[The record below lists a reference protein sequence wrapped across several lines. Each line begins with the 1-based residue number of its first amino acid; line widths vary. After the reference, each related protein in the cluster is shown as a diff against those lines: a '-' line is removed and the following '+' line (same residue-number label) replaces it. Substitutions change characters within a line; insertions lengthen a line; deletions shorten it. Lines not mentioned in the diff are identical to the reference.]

1 MKRALA
7 VIAAIVLA
15 AVGTFVVLSYAR
27 NAEARA
33 LAGEE
38 TIEVLVATE
47 AIAQGTPA
55 QDIAESQVEVKLI
68 PAKIQTPGS
77 ISDREQLSA
86 ELKGKVTSV
95 DLVAGE
101 QLLVS
106 RFVDPQV
113 MAAQS
118 DVDVPEGLLE
128 VTVSLDPQRALGGK
142 LTPGETV
149 AVLASFDPFDLQID
163 RTTPSDEGTETEEID
178 KQSPN
183 TTGIILH
190 KILVTDV
197 QLGQASSDTP
207 VGGEE
212 ETEGQPEVAPEGSLL
227 VTLAMDAP
235 SVERFVFTQEHGRMW
250 LAGETEDDSEAGT
263 QVQTRL
269 TVYGEAEP
277 ILDYLQML
285 EELNQGEVQ
294 P

>member
-1 MKRALA
+1 MKRVLA
-7 VIAAIVLA
+7 VIAAVVLA

-27 NAEARA
+27 GAEARA

-47 AIAQGTPA
+47 AIAQGTLA

-77 ISDREQLSA
+77 IGDRGELST
-86 ELKGKVTSV
+86 ELKGRVTSV

-101 QLLVS
+101 QLLES
-106 RFVDPQV
+106 RFIDPQV
-113 MAAQS
+113 AAAQS
-118 DVDVPEGLLE
+118 EVDVPEGLLE
-128 VTVSLDPQRALGGK
+128 VTVALEPQRALGGK

-163 RTTPSDEGTETEEID
+163 RTTATEEGTEAEEID

-197 QLGQASSDTP
+197 QLGQASSAP
-207 VGGEE
+207 VEGEE

-235 SVERFVFTQEHGRMW
+235 SVERFIFAQEHGRMW

-285 EELNQGEVQ
+285 EELNQGQVQ

>member
-1 MKRALA
+1 MKRVLA
-7 VIAAIVLA
+7 VIAAIALA

-27 NAEARA
+27 GAEARA

-38 TIEVLVATE
+38 TIEVLVATD
-47 AIAQGTPA
+47 AIAQGTLA

-68 PAKIQTPGS
+68 PAKLQTPGS
-77 ISDREQLSA
+77 VGNRAQLSS
-86 ELKGKVTSV
+86 ELKGKATSV

-101 QLLVS
+101 QILKC
-106 RFVDPQV
+106 RFIDPQV
-113 MAAQS
+113 AAAQS

-163 RTTPSDEGTETEEID
+163 RTTASEEGTETEEID

-197 QLGQASSDTP
+197 QVQELSEAP

-212 ETEGQPEVAPEGSLL
+212 DAEGQPDVAPEGSLL
-227 VTLAMDAP
+227 VTLAMDGP
-235 SVERFVFTQEHGRMW
+235 SVERFIFTQEHGRMW

>member
-1 MKRALA
+1 MKRVLA
-7 VIAAIVLA
+7 VIAAIALA
-15 AVGTFVVLSYAR
+15 AVGTFVVLNYAR

-47 AIAQGTPA
+47 AIAQGTLA

-68 PAKIQTPGS
+68 PAKLQTPGS
-77 ISDREQLSA
+77 VGNRAQLSN
-86 ELKGKVTSV
+86 ELKGKATSV

-101 QLLVS
+101 QLLKS

-113 MAAQS
+113 AAAQS
-118 DVDVPEGLLE
+118 EVDVPEGLLE

-163 RTTPSDEGTETEEID
+163 RTTASEEGTETEEID

-197 QLGQASSDTP
+197 QVQQASCAHQWEARRRPKGSPTWPLRAVCWSPWPWTP
-207 VGGEE
+207 PRWSGSSSPRSTAACGSPARPR
-212 ETEGQPEVAPEGSLL
+212 TTPRQAPRCRPGS
-227 VTLAMDAP
+227 P
-235 SVERFVFTQEHGRMW
+235 STARPSPSSTTSRCW
-250 LAGETEDDSEAGT
+250 RS
-263 QVQTRL
+263 
-269 TVYGEAEP
+269 
-277 ILDYLQML
+277 
-285 EELNQGEVQ
+285 
-294 P
+294 

>member
-47 AIAQGTPA
+47 AIAQGTLA
-55 QDIAESQVEVKLI
+55 QDISESQVEVKLI

-77 ISDREQLSA
+77 VGDRAQLST

-101 QLLVS
+101 QLLKS
-106 RFVDPQV
+106 RFIDPQV
-113 MAAQS
+113 AAAQS
-118 DVDVPEGLLE
+118 EVDVPEGLLE

-163 RTTPSDEGTETEEID
+163 RTTGSEEGTETEELE

-197 QLGQASSDTP
+197 QVQQVSEAP

-212 ETEGQPEVAPEGSLL
+212 ETEGQPDVAPEGSLL

-235 SVERFVFTQEHGRMW
+235 SVERFIFTQEHGRMW

-277 ILDYLQML
+277 ILGYLQML

>member
-1 MKRALA
+1 MKRVLA
-7 VIAAIVLA
+7 VIAAVVLA
-15 AVGTFVVLSYAR
+15 AVGTFVVLNYAR
-27 NAEARA
+27 SAEARA

-47 AIAQGTPA
+47 AIAQGTLA

-77 ISDREQLSA
+77 IGDRAELSD
-86 ELKGKVTSV
+86 ELKGMATSV

-101 QLLVS
+101 QLLKS

-113 MAAQS
+113 AAAQS
-118 DVDVPEGLLE
+118 EVDVPEGLLE

-163 RTTPSDEGTETEEID
+163 RTKASEEGTETEEID

-197 QLGQASSDTP
+197 QVGQASAAPLEARRRPKGSPTWPLRAACWSPWPWTP
-207 VGGEE
+207 LRWSGSSSPRSTAACGSPARPR
-212 ETEGQPEVAPEGSLL
+212 TTPRQAPRCRPGS
-227 VTLAMDAP
+227 P
-235 SVERFVFTQEHGRMW
+235 STARPSPSSTTSRCW
-250 LAGETEDDSEAGT
+250 RS
-263 QVQTRL
+263 
-269 TVYGEAEP
+269 
-277 ILDYLQML
+277 
-285 EELNQGEVQ
+285 
-294 P
+294 